1 MNLEQ
6 IKQYILDH
14 GGEDGTPVFTNY
26 CSAFVGVTEDG
37 RAVYDYN
44 KMVKELMDLDG
55 MSEEDAI
62 EWISYNTVR
71 SLPYAGPL
79 APIILYPVEEEDL

>member
-6 IKQYILDH
+6 IKEYILEH
-14 GGEDGTPVFTNY
+14 GGEEGTPVFTNY
-26 CSAFVGVTEDG
+26 CSAFV
-37 RAVYDYN
+37 
-44 KMVKELMDLDG
+44 KMVKELMDQDG
-55 MSEEDAI
+55 MSEEDAV

-79 APIILYPVEEEDL
+79 APIILYPVEEDDL